1 MPGLWPSPIPDV
13 SARGQHACATI
24 QIDGQTNREGFRK
37 GFATLED
44 RRFDLL
50 TKELGKEIS
59 RRKGMRAIIGAAL
72 GIAGF
77 DARETLAA
85 KKATRRHEKPACRN
99 ANSQCASDDECCSG
113 RCVEKFGGT
122 GFRCA
127 KNHGKKK
134 GGKKNGG
141 GGLTPIPTGMACDVE
156 VDVCADAAAT
166 CEEYDSEDPSG
177 TYCVLPTGAACSADD
192 QCFSQSCG
200 KGTCDPVTC
209 TVCEDGCPYDSIEG
223 ALNGLPPGSRIKI
236 DAGAW
241 AAPSGNVDG
250 GYTFEA
256 CGKVAGVHITT
267 NGAYAYIDVGAG
279 TYRFKGLTF
288 DPPGSPRPMVFL
300 QNHNTG
306 PELANIFVFDCDFN
320 GFASSEEDAA
330 YGLYPFGYFSI
341 VVEDSTFNRAP
352 IEGASIGAGDT
363 ARFAITRS
371 TLSGTDY
378 SSAFRTLGSA
388 TITITDSEITG
399 GNTRT
404 GSGITLE
411 DNGDPSVVIS
421 LTLNGTT
428 SVTGNAASTYGGGL
442 ALVTNSAGTSY
453 TVVMADSSSITAN
466 SSPNG
471 SGIAAIQ
478 GNAASATYAFT
489 GTSTRVTANTGS
501 TSQCEKST
509 DNGGSWTSVPDCTS
523 F

>member
-1 MPGLWPSPIPDV
+1 MDPSQFDRV
-13 SARGQHACATI
+13 AR
-24 QIDGQTNREGFRK
+24 
-37 GFATLED
+37 
-44 RRFDLL
+44 LL
-50 TKELGKEIS
+50 GAGAS
-59 RRKGMRAIIGAAL
+59 RRAGLRAAVGTLL
-72 GIAGF
+72 GLGVAGES
-77 DARETLAA
+77 ALAA
-85 KKATRRHEKPACRN
+85 RKANRRHEKLACRN
-99 ANSQCASDDECCSG
+99 ANSQCVSDDECCSG
-113 RCVEKFGGT
+113 KCIEKFGGI

-127 KNHGKKK
+127 KTHGKKK
-134 GGKKNGG
+134 DGKKGG
-141 GGLTPIPTGMACDVE
+141 GGDGGLTPIPTGQACVVD
-156 VDVCADAAAT
+156 VDVCADSEAS
-166 CEEYDSEDPSG
+166 CEEYDSMDPSG

-241 AAPSGNVDG
+241 PAPSGNVDG

-256 CGKVAGVHITT
+256 CGKVTGVHITT

-279 TYRFKGLTF
+279 TSRFKGLTF
-288 DPPGSPRPMVFL
+288 DPPGSPMPMVFII
-300 QNHNTG
+300 NHNSG
-306 PELANIFVFDCDFN
+306 PELANIFVFDCVFN
-320 GFASSEEDAA
+320 GFASTEEEAA
-330 YGLYPFGYFSI
+330 YGLYPYGFFSI

-352 IEGASIGAGDT
+352 IEGASSGAGDT
-363 ARFAITRS
+363 ARFAISRS

-399 GNTRT
+399 GNTTT
-404 GSGITLE
+404 GSGISLD
-411 DNGDPSVVIS
+411 DNGDASVVIS

-428 SVTGNAASTYGGGL
+428 SVTGNASSTYGGGL
-442 ALVTNSAGTSY
+442 ALVNNSAGTSY

-466 SSPNG
+466 SSPHG
-471 SGIAAIQ
+471 SGIAAVQ
-478 GNAASATYAFT
+478 SNVATATYAFI
-489 GTSTRVTANTGS
+489 GTSSRVTANTGS

>member
-1 MPGLWPSPIPDV
+1 MDQSQFDHIT
-13 SARGQHACATI
+13 RG
-24 QIDGQTNREGFRK
+24 
-37 GFATLED
+37 
-44 RRFDLL
+44 
-50 TKELGKEIS
+50 
-59 RRKGMRAIIGAAL
+59 
-72 GIAGF
+72 
-77 DARETLAA
+77 LAA
-85 KKATRRHEKPACRN
+85 GVTRRGGIRALLGGLLGVGVAAEGVDAARKATRRHEKLACRN
-99 ANSQCASDDECCSG
+99 ANSQCVSDDECCSG
-113 RCVEKFGGT
+113 KCVEKFGGI

-127 KNHGKKK
+127 KTHGKKK
-134 GGKKNGG
+134 GGKKGG
-141 GGLTPIPTGMACDVE
+141 GGDGGLTPIPTGQACVVD
-156 VDVCADAAAT
+156 VDVCADSAAS
-166 CEEYDSEDPSG
+166 CEEYDSMDPSG
-177 TYCVLPTGAACSADD
+177 TFCVLPTGAACSADD

-241 AAPSGNVDG
+241 PAPSGNVDG

-256 CGKVAGVHITT
+256 CGKVEGVHIST
-267 NGAYAYIDVGAG
+267 NGAFAYFDVGAG
-279 TYRFKGLTF
+279 TSRFKGLTF
-288 DPPGSPRPMVFL
+288 DPPGSPTPMVFIS
-300 QNHNTG
+300 NHNSG
-306 PELANIFVFDCDFN
+306 PELANIFVFDCVFN
-320 GFASSEEDAA
+320 GFEASANYAA
-330 YGLYPFGYFSI
+330 YGLYPYGFFGI
-341 VVEDSTFNRAP
+341 VVEDSTFNRSP
-352 IEGASIGAGDT
+352 VEGSSSGAGDT

-371 TLSGTDY
+371 TLSGTNY
-378 SSAFRTLGSA
+378 ASAFRTLGSA
-388 TITITDSEITG
+388 TSTITDSEITG
-399 GNTRT
+399 GNTTT

-442 ALVTNSAGTSY
+442 ALVTSSAGTSY

-501 TSQCEKST
+501 SSQCEKST
-509 DNGGSWTSVPDCTS
+509 NNGVSWSAIADCTS